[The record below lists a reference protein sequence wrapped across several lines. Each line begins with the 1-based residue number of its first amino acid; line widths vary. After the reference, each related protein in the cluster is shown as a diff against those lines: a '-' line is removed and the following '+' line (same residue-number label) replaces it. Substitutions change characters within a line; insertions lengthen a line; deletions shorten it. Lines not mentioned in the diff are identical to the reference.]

1 MSLHLKSSIS
11 QRRLGRSLGLVLAL
25 TSIASSCSGSD
36 AAPTESAA
44 EPSSVE
50 PSSTGPTP
58 EPEATQEPVAATA
71 QPTAVP
77 ETADRDFAPV
87 AAEIEAFVSERGL
100 TGAGI
105 VVVHREEGE
114 LYREYFGEFSED
126 RISLIASSSKM
137 ISAGVLLKLH
147 EDGALDIDMPLRD
160 YIDWADPESD
170 ITAAQLMSNSSGL
183 VGLGPDLLY
192 QPYIC
197 QWLPTEELES
207 CGEAVLS
214 GPDDDA
220 DVIAPDTEFRYGG
233 AQWQVAGAVAE
244 AVSAKTWSELVNEI
258 YVEPCGLDSLGYIS
272 LGAVVS
278 GAPGYPTAFGGDP
291 DGLDATENPNI
302 EGGAYITTSDYGE
315 LLLMHLRGGLCGET
329 QVLSSDSLDTMHA
342 DRIKAAYGGSAWP
355 NTGYGMGWWVDRET
369 GRISDGGAFGT
380 VPWLDLDDGYGV
392 YLVIE
397 DTSQTG
403 GELAERIEDLIH
415 TTVVG

>member
-25 TSIASSCSGSD
+25 TLIASSCSGSD

-44 EPSSVE
+44 DPSSVE

-58 EPEATQEPVAATA
+58 EPEATQEPVAAA

-87 AAEIEAFVSERGL
+87 AAEIEASVSERGL

-207 CGEAVLS
+207 
-214 GPDDDA
+214 
-220 DVIAPDTEFRYGG
+220 
-233 AQWQVAGAVAE
+233 
-244 AVSAKTWSELVNEI
+244 
-258 YVEPCGLDSLGYIS
+258 
-272 LGAVVS
+272 
-278 GAPGYPTAFGGDP
+278 
-291 DGLDATENPNI
+291 
-302 EGGAYITTSDYGE
+302 
-315 LLLMHLRGGLCGET
+315 
-329 QVLSSDSLDTMHA
+329 
-342 DRIKAAYGGSAWP
+342 
-355 NTGYGMGWWVDRET
+355 
-369 GRISDGGAFGT
+369 
-380 VPWLDLDDGYGV
+380 
-392 YLVIE
+392 
-397 DTSQTG
+397 
-403 GELAERIEDLIH
+403 
-415 TTVVG
+415 

>member
-1 MSLHLKSSIS
+1 VS
-11 QRRLGRSLGLVLAL
+11 
-25 TSIASSCSGSD
+25 
-36 AAPTESAA
+36 
-44 EPSSVE
+44 
-50 PSSTGPTP
+50 P
-58 EPEATQEPVAATA
+58 EPTQEPAATLEPVA
-71 QPTAVP
+71 TVGP

-87 AAEIEAFVSERGL
+87 AAEIEAFVNERGL
-100 TGAGI
+100 NGAGI
-105 VVVHREEGE
+105 VVVHRDEGE
-114 LYREYFGEFSED
+114 IYRDYFGEFSED

-160 YIDWADPESD
+160 YIDWADPKSD

-183 VGLGPDLLY
+183 VGLGPNLLY
-192 QPYIC
+192 GPYIC
-197 QWLPTEELES
+197 QRLPTEELES

-214 GPDDDA
+214 GTADDA

-244 AVSAKTWSELVNEI
+244 TVSGKPWSELVNEI

-272 LGAVVS
+272 LGSVAS
-278 GAPGYPTAFGGDP
+278 SARGYPTAFGGDP
-291 DGLDATENPNI
+291 DGVDATENPNI
-302 EGGAYITTSDYGE
+302 EGGAYITTSEYGE
-315 LLLMHLRGGLCGET
+315 LLLMHLRGGVCGET

-342 DRIKAAYGGSAWP
+342 DRIDAAYGGSAWP
-355 NTGYGMGWWVDRET
+355 NTGYGMGWWVDRQT

-397 DTSQTG
+397 DTSDAG
-403 GELAERIEDLIH
+403 RELAGRIEDLIH
-415 TTVVG
+415 TTVAG